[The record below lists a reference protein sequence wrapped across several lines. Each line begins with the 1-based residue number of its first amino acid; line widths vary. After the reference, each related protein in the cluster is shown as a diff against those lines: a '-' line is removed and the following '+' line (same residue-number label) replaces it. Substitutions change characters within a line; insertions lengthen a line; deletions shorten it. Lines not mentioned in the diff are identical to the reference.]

1 VDRRSRWLP
10 VVLATLALFLLP
22 RAARSA
28 PKDAAATRIA
38 DDAINNDYLGLHFNE
53 AVKKLRGAI
62 ATCGANACSA
72 QVRARLHRDLGVV
85 LIAGLNR
92 TGEGKKEF
100 VEAMKAD
107 PRITLQKDLTTPT
120 IEQTFQAARGG
131 AGGPTAA
138 PAAAAQS
145 GGGGDI
151 IHTPPAEQAVLTP
164 LPIYVELPAG
174 VAATKVLVM
183 YKPFGTA
190 DWQKLELKKL
200 GSGYGGEIPCQAVGS
215 ATGDLSYYIQANDAE
230 GDIVALNGSRKA
242 PNKVPIQNEI
252 AGEVPHLPGRPA
264 PAKCRDKADCPPGFP
279 GCGKKAGKAWGASCE
294 KDRECG
300 DGLACKAGTCETGEK
315 SDSAEPASSGKS
327 CETSSDCEAG
337 ETCNAAKTCEVPRA
351 PRKKMWVSFN
361 VQQDISFVP
370 AQQDVCG
377 SPKNVAPPAFTCFDS
392 EGFVYNDYGI
402 PKASDPDLG
411 TGNEIKGGP
420 RRSNLRLLIDFSYLL
435 GKNFTVGARLGYVL
449 NTQPDRPLAKFHGEA
464 RIAYWLG
471 GDPFAQQS
479 LRPYVAAMGGLAE
492 VNDKFSVQV
501 FETQAGY
508 DMNPT
513 LDVWRRGARSFAGA
527 AVGVMIPT
535 SSNMGIL
542 AELKVQ
548 TFFPTSASTLSP
560 SVGYALGL

>member
-131 AGGPTAA
+131 AGAPTAA

-151 IHTPPAEQAVLTP
+151 IHTPPPSRRCSPSPSTSSFRGRRGDESPRHVQAVRHGRLAEARAEEAGQR
-164 LPIYVELPAG
+164 YGANSARRSAAHGDEL
-174 VAATKVLVM
+174 LH
-183 YKPFGTA
+183 
-190 DWQKLELKKL
+190 
-200 GSGYGGEIPCQAVGS
+200 
-215 ATGDLSYYIQANDAE
+215 QANDAE
-230 GDIVALNGSRKA
+230 GDIIALNGSRKA
-242 PNKVPIQNEI
+242 PNKVPIQNEL

-264 PAKCRDKADCPPGFP
+264 PTKCRDKADCPPGFP

-392 EGFVYNDYGI
+392 EGFVYNDYGV
-402 PKASDPDLG
+402 PQGANPDLG

-449 NTQPDRPLAKFHGEA
+449 NTEPDRPLAKFHGEA

-471 GDPFAQQS
+471 GDPFAKQS

-501 FETQAGY
+501 FETRAGY
-508 DMNPT
+508 DANPT